1 MGEAMRTGSARRPA
15 ARSADSRRALI
26 EAAVDVL
33 RHQGFAAATARTIAA
48 RAGCNQGLV
57 FYHFGSVVGLLLA
70 ALDEVSTERRQ
81 RYEQAL
87 AGVHGPGQLVEL
99 AAQVFAEDLDTG
111 DAKLLVEMIAGT
123 ASTPGLAAEVKAR
136 MTPWAQ
142 FAQAALAPVLDSS
155 PIGALV
161 APEEVAHALVA
172 LYLGLELLSLLDGDR
187 TPALALFDQIR
198 RLAPL
203 FALMAAPRQA
213 GTDRS
218 HPAADVG
225 S

>member
-1 MGEAMRTGSARRPA
+1 MRPGSARRPA

-26 EAAVDVL
+26 AAAVDVL

-48 RAGCNQGLV
+48 TAGCNQALV
-57 FYHFGSVVGLLLA
+57 FYHFGSVMGLLLA
-70 ALDEVSTERRQ
+70 ALDEVSAQRRE

-87 AGVHGPGQLVEL
+87 SGVSGPGQLVEL
-99 AAQVFAEDLDTG
+99 AAQIFAEDLDTG

-136 MTPWAQ
+136 MTPWAE
-142 FAQAALAPVLDSS
+142 FAQAAIAPVLDGS
-155 PIGALV
+155 PIGAMV
-161 APEEVAHALVA
+161 GTEEAAHAVVA
-172 LYLGLELLSLLDGDR
+172 LYLGLELLSHLDGDR
-187 TPALALFDQIR
+187 APALALFDRAR

-203 FALMAAPRQA
+203 LALMAGVAPAPADRLQA
-213 GTDRS
+213 T
-218 HPAADVG
+218 AEVG

>member
-1 MGEAMRTGSARRPA
+1 M
-15 ARSADSRRALI
+15 
-26 EAAVDVL
+26 
-33 RHQGFAAATARTIAA
+33 
-48 RAGCNQGLV
+48 
-57 FYHFGSVVGLLLA
+57 GLLLA

-99 AAQVFAEDLDTG
+99 AAQIFAEDLDTG

-123 ASTPGLAAEVKAR
+123 ASTPGLADEVKAR

-142 FAQAALAPVLDSS
+142 FAQTALAPLLDSS

-161 APEEVAHALVA
+161 TPEEVAHAVLA
-172 LYLGLELLSLLDGDR
+172 LYLGLELLSDLDGDR
-187 TPALALFDQIR
+187 TPALALFDQAR

-203 FALMAAPRQA
+203 LAVIGGRPSGRH
-213 GTDRS
+213 RS
-218 HPAADVG
+218 LPLVC
-225 S
+225 

>member
-1 MGEAMRTGSARRPA
+1 MRTGSARRPA

-26 EAAVDVL
+26 DAAVDVL
-33 RHQGFAAATARTIAA
+33 RHQGFAAATARGIAA

-57 FYHFGSVVGLLLA
+57 FYHFGSVAGLLLA
-70 ALDEVSTERRQ
+70 ALDEVSGQRRK

-99 AAQVFAEDLDTG
+99 AAQIFAEDLDTG

-123 ASTPGLAAEVKAR
+123 TSTPDLAAEVKAR

-142 FAQAALAPVLDSS
+142 FAQAALAPMLDNS
-155 PIGALV
+155 PLGAMV
-161 APEEVAHALVA
+161 GTDEAAHAAVA
-172 LYLGLELLSLLDGDR
+172 LYLGLELLSHLDGDR
-187 TPALALFDQIR
+187 ASALALFDQAR

-203 FALMAAPRQA
+203 LALMAGAAPA
-213 GTDRS
+213 AAADRS
-218 HPAADVG
+218 QATVEVG

>member
-1 MGEAMRTGSARRPA
+1 MRTGSARRPA

-26 EAAVDVL
+26 DATVDVL
-33 RHQGFAAATARTIAA
+33 RHDGFAAATARAIAA

-57 FYHFGSVVGLLLA
+57 FYHFGSVTGLLLA
-70 ALDEVSTERRQ
+70 ALDEVSAQRRE

-87 AGVHGPGQLVEL
+87 AGVRGPGELVEL
-99 AAQVFAEDLDTG
+99 AAQIFAEDLGTG

-136 MTPWAQ
+136 MSPWAQ
-142 FAQAALAPVLDSS
+142 FAQGALAPMLDHS
-155 PIGALV
+155 PLGAMV
-161 APEEVAHALVA
+161 GAEQAAHAVVA
-172 LYLGLELLSLLDGDR
+172 LYLGLELLAHLDGDR
-187 TPALALFDQIR
+187 AAALALFDQAR

-203 FALMAAPRQA
+203 LALMAGAGPAP
-213 GTDRS
+213 TDRS
-218 HPAADVG
+218 KATAEVG